1 MRKKFSAMTRIST
14 TTISKQR
21 AYDGCQFGAE
31 ADTTVALAKDF
42 FIAKMTELSFQLSC
56 IGLLTETALKGIGL
70 SPKYLSYFLIPRG
83 PRFCSHF
90 GDLSRCQ

>member
-1 MRKKFSAMTRIST
+1 MTRISP

-21 AYDGCQFGAE
+21 TYGRCQFGAE
-31 ADTTVALAKDF
+31 ADTTIALAKDF
-42 FIAKMTELSFQLSC
+42 FIAKMTELSFQLSG
-56 IGLLTETALKGIGL
+56 IGLLTKTALKGISL

-90 GDLSRCQ
+90 GELSRSK